1 MWRRIYLLLVLLR
14 LYYALSPS
22 YLHPDEHF
30 QGPEVIAGRIF
41 GYPSNLTWEF
51 TSATPIRSVFPL
63 WLIYGWPLTILKW
76 IWEGFGWDAVPAT
89 VTFYTLRVLMFTLS
103 FVLEDWALQELVTV
117 PKHRRVA
124 TLLVASSYVTWTFQT
139 HTFSNSLETI
149 LVLWCL
155 VLIARIKENAAS
167 QKTKSAILAFLI
179 VLGIFNRI
187 TFPAFLLI
195 PGISLLLHLRK
206 RLTTLLTMILSAT
219 LTVLLAIMTDT
230 DFYTPST
237 VHLRTLPHQAILTP
251 LNNFLYN
258 FDPSNLAAHG
268 LHPYYQHLVVNLPQL
283 LGPAFPLLFL
293 SSRKDLNFY
302 AALSGALAL
311 SLFQHQEARFLLPAV
326 PLLLSSI
333 QLPRRLPRLCIGVW
347 VAFNAVLGVLMGVYH
362 QGGVVPTQLWIGSQS
377 ASTSAQITHAFWW
390 KTYSPPRWL
399 LGSNHNVTTIDF
411 MGIPG
416 PEMLTQVAAAT
427 LCGLQSTTVLVAP
440 LSAEFLDAYV
450 DRPLRHQPPLD
461 VSLSLEWQYGRHLNL
476 DDMDFG
482 DDGVGPT
489 LSRVVGRRGLGVWR
503 VVKPC

>member
-1 MWRRIYLLLVLLR
+1 
-14 LYYALSPS
+14 
-22 YLHPDEHF
+22 
-30 QGPEVIAGRIF
+30 
-41 GYPSNLTWEF
+41 
-51 TSATPIRSVFPL
+51 
-63 WLIYGWPLTILKW
+63 
-76 IWEGFGWDAVPAT
+76 
-89 VTFYTLRVLMFTLS
+89 
-103 FVLEDWALQELVTV
+103 
-117 PKHRRVA
+117 
-124 TLLVASSYVTWTFQT
+124 
-139 HTFSNSLETI
+139 
-149 LVLWCL
+149 
-155 VLIARIKENAAS
+155 
-167 QKTKSAILAFLI
+167 
-179 VLGIFNRI
+179 
-187 TFPAFLLI
+187 
-195 PGISLLLHLRK
+195 
-206 RLTTLLTMILSAT
+206 MILSAT